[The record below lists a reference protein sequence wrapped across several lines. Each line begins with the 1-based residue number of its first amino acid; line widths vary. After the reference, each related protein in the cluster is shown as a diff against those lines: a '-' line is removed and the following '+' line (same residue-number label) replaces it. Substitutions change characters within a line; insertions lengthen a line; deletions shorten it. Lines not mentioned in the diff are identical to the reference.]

1 MEKEEK
7 EPEIK
12 QTEEITTVGMFLKY
26 TRLNKKKS
34 VETVAK
40 DLCIRKVYIQAIE
53 NDDRTELTPVPYGI
67 GFVRSYAEY
76 LDLNAD
82 RIVECYKK
90 ETMPQTEKQEKK
102 SDTTGKRKEP
112 TVPDKKYI
120 IFGLI
125 AICVIYG
132 IWLFMHRDAFEEAP
146 SAPVQEEFSLPVA
159 ENEVFEEDLS
169 ETLLKEEVFEAPAEE
184 EILENEPEIAPAEQ
198 ITVNEENYIEPERIV
213 VKFKGDSWF
222 EIKTKDK
229 VLISGTYHKGFEY
242 KVPNE
247 KGLIFSVG
255 KYYNVDVY
263 VDGVLTKVAGPKK
276 QTKIELDEYLKH

>member
-7 EPEIK
+7 EPEAK

-34 VETVAK
+34 VETVSK

-53 NDDRTELTPVPYGI
+53 NDDRTELAPVPYGI

-76 LDLNAD
+76 LELNAD
-82 RIVECYKK
+82 RIVECYKQ
-90 ETMPQTEKQEKK
+90 ETMPQTEKKESVEQ
-102 SDTTGKRKEP
+102 KRKEP
-112 TVPDKKYI
+112 TVPDKKYV

-125 AICVIYG
+125 AICIIYG
-132 IWLFMHRDAFEEAP
+132 IWLFVHRDVFEEAP
-146 SAPVQEEFSLPVA
+146 SVPAQEEVSLPTM
-159 ENEVFEEDLS
+159 ENEVLEEDLS

-184 EILENEPEIAPAEQ
+184 NFLENEPEILPAEQ
-198 ITVNEENYIEPERIV
+198 ITVNEEKYVEPERIV